1 MMKVTEK
8 YIQSLDETLYSA
20 VHPTGLRI
28 YVMPKKGFSKT
39 YAIYGTHFG
48 SVNNRFVPI
57 GEKDDITVPDGVA
70 HFLEHKMFE
79 QLDGSNAFDLFSK
92 YGANANAFT
101 SFTNTCYLFSCTN
114 NFEECFAHL
123 LDYVQNPHFTDE
135 NIAKE
140 QGIIGQEIRMYD
152 DDGEWKVMFNMLKA
166 LYSNNPVRVDIA
178 GTIESIAEI
187 NKDVLYSCYNTY
199 YNPANMVVAVAGD
212 LSPETV
218 FDIVSK
224 TVVSRDS
231 GEVKSI
237 YPQEPREVC
246 GEYIEDYS
254 SVAKPLCSIGFKDN
268 FLKSGAELLKREAIL
283 KLIVKI
289 LAGKSSKF
297 YEKNYSDG
305 LINDTFDTDVMCE
318 LSFSCVSFGG
328 ECENPS
334 LLKEKILN
342 EIETLNLKGFD
353 KSEFERVHRAF
364 FGDFIRSFNNV
375 ESIGGLLCR
384 NFLNNID
391 ITDFPEIYSSITID
405 DLNQVLSE
413 VFNKECSVL
422 SVVWPSDNKR

>member
-1 MMKVTEK
+1 MQIKKK

-20 VHPTGLRI
+20 VHSTGLRI

-57 GEKDDITVPDGVA
+57 GEENDITIPDGVA

-79 QLDGSNAFDLFSK
+79 QPDGSNAFDLFSK

-123 LDYVQNPHFTDE
+123 LDYVQKPHFTDE

-166 LYSNNPVRVDIA
+166 LYSHNPVRVDIA
-178 GTIESIAEI
+178 GTVDSIAQI
-187 NKDVLYSCYNTY
+187 NKDVLYNCYNTY
-199 YNPANMVVAVAGD
+199 YNPSNMVIAVAGD
-212 LSPETV
+212 LSPEMV
-218 FDIVSK
+218 FDIVDK
-224 TVVSRDS
+224 TVISRDS

-237 YPQEPREVC
+237 YPSEPPEVC
-246 GEYIEDYS
+246 TEYIEDRS

-289 LAGKSSKF
+289 IAGKSSKF
-297 YEKNYSDG
+297 YEKNYSEG
-305 LINDTFDTDVMCE
+305 LINDTFDTDVMTE
-318 LSFSCVSFGG
+318 LSFSCASFGG

-334 LLKEKILN
+334 LLRERILD
-342 EIETLNLKGFD
+342 EIGNFKKNGFD
-353 KSEFERVHRAF
+353 KEEFERVKRAF
-364 FGDFIRSFNNV
+364 FGAFIRSFNNV

-384 NFLNNID
+384 NFLNDID
-391 ITDFPEIYSSITID
+391 ITDFPQIYSSITMD
-405 DLNQVLSE
+405 DLSNVLGE
-413 VFNKECSVL
+413 VFKEDTCAL
-422 SVVWPSDNKR
+422 SVVLPAEEK